1 MNQVERANQIIQVAI
16 VEDDADIRELL
27 SLLIDKSP
35 GYICKDRFSNAED
48 ALEALPKADPDVVLM
63 DVELP
68 GIWGIEAVRK
78 LKPQMENTDFIM
90 LTIRVDDETI
100 FEALRAGAS
109 GYLQKDTPPAQLLTG
124 IRDAFEGG
132 APMSPYIA
140 RKVTAYFRPEKSNYN
155 LTKREQEI
163 LQLLCDGQNYQSIA
177 EQLFV
182 SGHTVRAH
190 IKNIYSKLHVSSRG
204 EAVSKAHKDGLIK

>member
-1 MNQVERANQIIQVAI
+1 MEHPNKIIQVAI

-35 GYICKDRFSNAED
+35 GYICKDRFSNAEA
-48 ALEALPKADPDVVLM
+48 ALNELPKADPDVVLM

-109 GYLQKDTPPAQLLTG
+109 GYLQKDTPPAQLLSG
-124 IRDAFEGG
+124 IRDAFNGG

-140 RKVTAYFRPEKSNYN
+140 RKVTAYFRPEKTNYN
-155 LTKREQEI
+155 LTERENEV
-163 LQLLCDGQNYQSIA
+163 LQLLCDGENYQSIA
-177 EQLFV
+177 DQLFV

-204 EAVSKAHKDGLIK
+204 EAVSKAHKDGLIR

>member
-1 MNQVERANQIIQVAI
+1 VDVANQIIQVAI

-48 ALEALPKADPDVVLM
+48 ALKELPKADPDVVLM

-78 LKPQMENTDFIM
+78 LKPQMEKTDFIM
-90 LTIRVDDETI
+90 LTIRVDDDTI

-109 GYLQKDTPPAQLLTG
+109 GYLQKDTPPAQLLMG
-124 IRDAFEGG
+124 IRDAVEGG

-155 LTKREQEI
+155 LTKREQEV

-204 EAVSKAHKDGLIK
+204 EAVSKAHKDGLVK